1 MEKRILFGALLA
13 LLLQACATPRNDVPP
28 PTAAAAPAPAPVFDV
43 TPDPIAEQKLR
54 EVGELYERGDY
65 PRVVSALLNTHE
77 VWNGTIAQRMQG
89 HKLLAFSACLS
100 RKQPLCE
107 QQFAAA
113 LRLNPKFELTVAERS
128 HPQWGPAFDKAKG
141 EVLVAVDR
149 NSLPPAQANARRDAG
164 SGKPGMGVSVNTDAI
179 KAPTLD
185 AIKSPSI
192 SVPITIGR

>member
-1 MEKRILFGALLA
+1 MQKRILICALLA
-13 LLLQACATPRNDVPP
+13 LLLQACATPRNDIPP
-28 PTAAAAPAPAPVFDV
+28 PVATPAPAPAPVFDV

-54 EVGELYERGDY
+54 EVAELYERGDY
-65 PRVVSALLNTHE
+65 ARVVATLLNTHD
-77 VWNGTIAQRMQG
+77 VWNGTVSQRMQG
-89 HKLLAFSACLS
+89 HKLLAFSACLT

-107 QQFAAA
+107 QHFAAA

-149 NSLPPAQANARRDAG
+149 SAAPVNTVRRDAG
-164 SGKPGMGVSVNTDAI
+164 ASKPGMNVSVNTDAI
-179 KAPTLD
+179 KAPSVD
-185 AIKSPSI
+185 AIKTPSI